1 MDKPFALIVEEDRIA
16 AGLFRHALNIAGFE
30 CETVSDGRMFWG
42 RLAKCQPWLL
52 ILDLDMP
59 GISGSQILEMMR
71 DDDAF
76 RQIKV
81 IAVTSY
87 SQIAESLAVEPD
99 LLLFKPVGM
108 EQVADF
114 IARFQLKLRYQTT
127 IPMLGEPWDRVTGLY
142 NQSFFTDRLET
153 ALAEA
158 KETGRYSFAV
168 LTISIDENNRVR
180 EQLDIRSWI
189 AALREAAESL
199 KLAARPTDTV
209 ARFDQDNFYILIE
222 NIPDA
227 NVLTMITA
235 RIHQKLESRLATLGC
250 RMQFPIRIRVVLADR
265 RFKSGSEILQ
275 EAETAREF
283 QSTRDALFAF
293 AMSKTA

>member
-16 AGLFRHALNIAGFE
+16 AGLFRHALNMAGFE

-59 GISGSQILEMMR
+59 GIAGNQILEMMR
-71 DDDAF
+71 ADDTLL
-76 RQIKV
+76 QIKV

-87 SQIAESLAVEPD
+87 SQLAETLTVEPD

-114 IARFQLKLRYQTT
+114 IARFQLKLKYETT

-153 ALAEA
+153 ALTEA
-158 KETGRYSFAV
+158 KEIGRYSFAV
-168 LTISIDENNRVR
+168 LSISIDENKRIK

-189 AALREAAESL
+189 AALRETAESL
-199 KLAARPTDTV
+199 KLVARPTDTV

-222 NIPDA
+222 HIPDA
-227 NVLTMITA
+227 NVLTMIAA
-235 RIHQKLESRLATLGC
+235 RIHQKLQSRLATLGC
-250 RMQFPIRIRVVLADR
+250 RMQFPVRIRVVLADR
-265 RFKSGSEILQ
+265 RFRSSSDILEQ
-275 EAETAREF
+275 AETACEF
-283 QSTRDALFAF
+283 QSTREELFAF
-293 AMSKTA
+293 AMSKAA